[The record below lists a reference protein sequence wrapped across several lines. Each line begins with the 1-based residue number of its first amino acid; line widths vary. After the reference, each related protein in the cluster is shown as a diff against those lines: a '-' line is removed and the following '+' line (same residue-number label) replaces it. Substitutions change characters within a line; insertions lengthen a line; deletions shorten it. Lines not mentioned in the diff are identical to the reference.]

1 MYLYDDIS
9 KEEREEL
16 LDKLASKIVKWNM
29 GVPGIMFFDSTKYLN
44 RVGSQFLVFSSPI
57 VDSIFP
63 SWEIDKFAAILE
75 KRSSVEYLLDKIE
88 ELENEK
94 RKKEKKI
101 KEERK
106 KNKKSIFKKIK
117 NIFGKERKEK

>member
-9 KEEREEL
+9 KEEREKL
-16 LDKLASKIVKWNM
+16 LDQLASKIVKWNM

-94 RKKEKKI
+94 RKKEKK
-101 KEERK
+101 

>member
-9 KEEREEL
+9 KEEREKL
-16 LDKLASKIVKWNM
+16 LDQLASKIVKWNM

-101 KEERK
+101 KEERR

>member
-9 KEEREEL
+9 KEEREKL
-16 LDKLASKIVKWNM
+16 LDQLASKIVKWNM